1 MIEIKDDVFS
11 LIRTN
16 YNNLSPTQKH
26 IADYILLNPEKV
38 ILYSISDLASACNTS
53 ETTIFR
59 FLKKIGY
66 ESYQVFRIKVAQ
78 EVSENSTKSIYGE
91 IQPGD
96 DVNTLK
102 KKVIELTT
110 DSINDLN
117 NIVDEKQ
124 VSLFIDKA
132 IYAKEIIF
140 FGVGASNMI
149 AGDAYHKFLQLGL
162 NVKFCNDPH
171 IMNMIATHC
180 HKEDLIV
187 AISHSGESR
196 EIKDAIY
203 FAKENNAT
211 IAAITSYPHSAL
223 AQKSDIIL
231 LSSSRETEYRSDA
244 MISRI
249 NQLVIIDLLYV
260 SLVLRIGPKLVENIN
275 KSRIAVAKNKT

>member
-1 MIEIKDDVFS
+1 MIIIEKDVFS

-16 YNNLSPTQKH
+16 YNNLSPTQKN
-26 IADYILLNPEKV
+26 IADYILSNPEKV
-38 ILYSISDLASACNTS
+38 ILYSISDLASECNTS
-53 ETTIFR
+53 EPTIFR

-78 EVSENSTKSIYGE
+78 QISDNSTKSIYGE
-91 IQPGD
+91 IQPD
-96 DVNTLK
+96 DDINTVK
-102 KKVIELTT
+102 RKVIDLTT

-117 NIVDEKQ
+117 NIVDKQ
-124 VSLFIDKA
+124 QVNLFIDTIIKS
-132 IYAKEIIF
+132 KEIIF

-149 AGDAYHKFLQLGL
+149 AGDAYHKFLQLGF

-171 IMNMIATHC
+171 IMNMIASHC

-196 EIKDAIY
+196 EIKDAVD

-211 IAAITSYPHSAL
+211 IASITSYPHSAL
-223 AQKSDIIL
+223 AKKSDILL

-249 NQLVIIDLLYV
+249 NQLVIIDILYV
-260 SLVLRIGPKLVENIN
+260 SAVLRVGQKCIDSIN
-275 KSRIAVAKNKT
+275 KSRVAVAKNKT